1 MSYASDA
8 RYRLPIE
15 HRIPELLP
23 NFSFDSD
30 FSEIWV
36 TPVTGNADQA
46 SGGPWL
52 PNGANNLGTQAPCPS
67 GASP

>member
-1 MSYASDA
+1 MSEASNA

-23 NFSFDSD
+23 NFPFDSD

-52 PNGANNLGTQAPCPS
+52 PNGAKPLGTQSCRPN
-67 GASP
+67 GALS